1 MKKGPCERALVRS
14 VGAWILGARSLL
26 LISVGVLAC
35 GFPALAQSERLPI
48 VPEAEGG
55 LLPAIG
61 TASSGGG
68 QLPAQRL
75 PGSISGTIIDRTGTG
90 VVGARVKLT
99 QDEQSPSREV
109 VSDDQGK
116 FFFTNIAPG
125 PFHLT
130 VTSEGFAPQTS
141 SGNLGSGENYTAPEI
156 ALALATNITEVR
168 VSFTQVEL
176 AQEQLK
182 DQEKQRVFGVI
193 PNYYVSYVANAAPL
207 NTRQKFQLAW
217 KSTVDPFTF
226 GFTAAIAGIEQAQ
239 NRFSGYGQGAQG
251 YAKRY
256 GASYGDLVT
265 STYIGGA
272 ILPSLLKQ
280 DPRYFYKG
288 TGSKK
293 SRALYA
299 IANAVICKGDN
310 AHWQPSY
317 SAILGSLASGAISN
331 LYYPASDRD
340 GVALTFENALI
351 GIGASAGANLLQ
363 EFVIRKLTPNVPNYA
378 PATP

>member
-1 MKKGPCERALVRS
+1 MKKGRGERALVRS

-48 VPEAEGG
+48 VPEADGG

-116 FFFTNIAPG
+116 FFFTNIATG
-125 PFHLT
+125 PFDLT

-176 AQEQLK
+176 AQEQVK

-193 PNYYVSYVANAAPL
+193 PNYYVSYVASAAPL

>member
-26 LISVGVLAC
+26 LISVGALAC
-35 GFPALAQSERLPI
+35 GFPAQAQSEWLPI
-48 VPEAEGG
+48 IPEAEGG
-55 LLPAIG
+55 LPATIG

-99 QDEQSPSREV
+99 RDEQSPSREV

-116 FFFTNIAPG
+116 FFFTNISPG

-130 VTSEGFAPQTS
+130 ITSEGFAPQTS

-310 AHWQPSY
+310 GHWQPSY
-317 SAILGSLASGAISN
+317 SAILGGLASGGISN